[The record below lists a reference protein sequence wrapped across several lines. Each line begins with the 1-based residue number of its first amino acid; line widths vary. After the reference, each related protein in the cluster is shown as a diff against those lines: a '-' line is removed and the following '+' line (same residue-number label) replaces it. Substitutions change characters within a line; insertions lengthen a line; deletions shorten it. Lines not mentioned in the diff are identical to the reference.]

1 MTEPTTN
8 VDIGAMR
15 WGFRK
20 ARAWRARQRAVKVIK
35 VLAIV
40 AFVAVLTATVLYAAL
55 VLGPSTAHGIGPMN
69 SPIPC
74 LPGAICVTPT
84 APAAMPAQPAPT
96 PIAAPTP
103 YIGDVGTPACHC
115 IYLPEVRW

>member
-15 WGFRK
+15 WGYRE
-20 ARAWRARQRAVKVIK
+20 ARAYRARQRALKAIRLVI
-35 VLAIV
+35 A
-40 AFVAVLTATVLYAAL
+40 AAL
-55 VLGPSTAHGIGPMN
+55 VAAAIAVALRAASAGGGGGISALN

-74 LPGAICVTPT
+74 LPGAICVTATP
-84 APAAMPAQPAPT
+84 PAEKPAQPT